1 MITKGFVVLG
11 TGPHYASL
19 ASLELTEIHLP
30 LPPDTGFEGV
40 YIMSCLAQVLKELCF
55 GRGPTSLLYLGG
67 QKSQK

>member
-1 MITKGFVVLG
+1 MITKGFVVWG

-30 LPPDTGFEGV
+30 LSPDTGFERV
-40 YIMSCLAQVLKELCF
+40 HIMSCPAQALKKLCF

-67 QKSQK
+67 QKSQE